1 MSYTSEFVDSNG
13 IRLHYL
19 HWASE
24 GPPIV
29 IVHGNTHCG
38 GLYAPLGER
47 LSADF
52 SVYAVDLRGHGLSD
66 RADSYSWAMLRD
78 DLVGMLDALDLRE
91 VLFVAHSRGGGAS
104 LLTAAARP
112 ERVRGVLGYEPNV
125 PLQLWHDESIDDR
138 VADLV
143 ARAERR
149 RSTWP
154 DREAMYNH
162 FKGRGAFKDWQ
173 DEYLRAFVEHGAV
186 DLDDGT
192 IGLASPTHVEGLMYR
207 EIFNTEEWQKIHACP
222 VPALAIF
229 GADGGRIKPD
239 EDPVGELRKLFLNV
253 DLKVMPRATHS
264 GPMEHPDLFE
274 GFIREFAAGL
284 PLD

>member
-1 MSYTSEFVDSNG
+1 MSYTSEFVESHG

-38 GLYAPLGER
+38 GLYTPLAEK
-47 LSADF
+47 LWPEF
-52 SVYAVDLRGHGLSD
+52 SVYAMDLRGHGLSD
-66 RADSYSWAMLRD
+66 RAESYSWAMLRD
-78 DLVGMLDALDLRE
+78 DLIGMIEALDLRD
-91 VLFVAHSRGGGAS
+91 VLFVAHSRGGGACI
-104 LLTAAARP
+104 LTAAARP
-112 ERVRGVLGYEPNV
+112 ERVRGIVGFEPNV

-154 DREAMYNH
+154 DRQAMFDH
-162 FKGRGAFKDWQ
+162 FKGRGAFKDWH
-173 DEYLRAFVEHGAV
+173 DEYLRAFVEHGAI
-186 DLDDGT
+186 DLPDGS

-207 EIFNTEEWQKIHACP
+207 EIFNTEEWKKIETCP
-222 VPALAIF
+222 VPVLAVF
-229 GADGGRIKPD
+229 GEDGGRMKPG
-239 EDPVGELRKLFLNV
+239 EDPVGELRRLFLHV
-253 DLKVMPRATHS
+253 DLKVQPKSTHS
-264 GPMEHPDLFE
+264 GPMEQPGLFE
-274 GFIREFAAGL
+274 ASIREFAASL
-284 PLD
+284 SPD